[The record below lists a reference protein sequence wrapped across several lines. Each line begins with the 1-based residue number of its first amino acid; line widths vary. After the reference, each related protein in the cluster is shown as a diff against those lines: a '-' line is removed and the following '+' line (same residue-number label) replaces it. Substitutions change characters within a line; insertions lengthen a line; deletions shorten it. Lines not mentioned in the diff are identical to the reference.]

1 MSIKKNQELKDKQHQ
16 LEMELQVLRAQLR
29 ERNEDRNN
37 YRSEAQTIN
46 GNRSWRA
53 MQEPLRIETVTSE
66 EMIESPLKERRL
78 FVNKDERKQAYME
91 IKNIFKTVTEDMTVL
106 EERLKENT
114 VIEKVYLKELE
125 RKRNENKNLKK
136 ELESIK
142 VYGGRPSEGR
152 PTSQTP
158 RETPRENKD
167 PPTPAANTKM
177 DSQLYI
183 TKKYMK
189 ANAK

>member
-66 EMIESPLKERRL
+66 EMVESPLKERRL

-158 RETPRENKD
+158 RENKD